1 MRVGAVL
8 CSPQTSAWPLVAAQK
23 KGVLLAFGGIMYHEH
38 GHRPPV
44 AASVPQVV
52 VLRSRV
58 GEDLTVASGGSAG
71 YLLTSGCSSSPHSV
85 SSSPLFVTRT
95 LFPLLFLP
103 PLSTK
108 YLLALVVPRPLV
120 VLCPAH
126 GSGWGSSGC
135 PPSAPTNYLN

>member
-1 MRVGAVL
+1 VRVGAVL

-103 PLSTK
+103 PSLHQILTRLS
-108 YLLALVVPRPLV
+108 
-120 VLCPAH
+120 
-126 GSGWGSSGC
+126 GSQTSGC
-135 PPSAPTNYLN
+135 SLSCPWQWVGVIWLPSICPN